1 MERRQRPGCWPL
13 PEALTA
19 ANHALQLISKPYTQ
33 AEALRRKSFV
43 AGGRVAP
50 RGAEWNRA
58 WSETMTVSLAGVAEF
73 EQSGEGVLPAELA
86 GSLIHLLECA
96 KRHLDQDREKA
107 KASIARAASL
117 LQVEFERRNADADEG
132 PSQGSLVA
140 WQVNRV
146 RAYIDAH
153 LETSIQIRDLAAV
166 ARRSTA
172 YFSRAFKASFA
183 VTPHAFIVGRR
194 LHRAAELM
202 LTSDDPLSQVA
213 LACGFADQ
221 AHLCKMFKQR
231 HGQSPSVWRRQRR
244 DVSSKAAPSTA
255 GASLREPPLSDI
267 AA

>member
-1 MERRQRPGCWPL
+1 
-13 PEALTA
+13 
-19 ANHALQLISKPYTQ
+19 
-33 AEALRRKSFV
+33 
-43 AGGRVAP
+43 
-50 RGAEWNRA
+50 
-58 WSETMTVSLAGVAEF
+58 MTVASAVEF
-73 EQSGEGVLPAELA
+73 EQSGEGVLPAALA
-86 GSLIHLLECA
+86 VSLIHLLECA

-117 LQVEFERRNADADEG
+117 LQFEFDRRTANADGGD
-132 PSQGSLVA
+132 SQGALVA

-146 RAYIDAH
+146 RAYIDVH

-172 YFSRAFKASFA
+172 YFSRAFKATFGE
-183 VTPHAFIVGRR
+183 TPHAFIVARR

-231 HGQSPSVWRRQRR
+231 HGQSPAVWRRQRR
-244 DVSSKAAPSTA
+244 DVGSRTATSTA
-255 GASLREPPLSDI
+255 GAVVREPPLSDI